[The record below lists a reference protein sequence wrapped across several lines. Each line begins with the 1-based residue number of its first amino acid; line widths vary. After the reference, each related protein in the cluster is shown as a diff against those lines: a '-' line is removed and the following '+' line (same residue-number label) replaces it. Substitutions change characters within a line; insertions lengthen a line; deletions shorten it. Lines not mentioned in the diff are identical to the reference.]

1 MNFLVFI
8 DYLAAILFHVSESY
22 TITAP
27 GNCAHSMPAE
37 QLKNP
42 VEVRMPKYPECWET
56 CGNCASGEVVI
67 QTLLVRPG
75 DEIGR
80 DDTILVLET
89 GKVALDIPSPQAG
102 RVVGVFVDEGDLVA
116 EGQLLLTIEPA

>member
-27 GNCAHSMPAE
+27 GNCAHAMPAE

-56 CGNCASGEVVI
+56 CGNCGSGEVVI

-75 DEIGR
+75 GEIVR

-102 RVVGVFVDEGDLVA
+102 RVVGVFVDEGDRVA
-116 EGQLLLTIEPA
+116 EGQLLLTIEPV

>member
-56 CGNCASGEVVI
+56 CGNCGSGEVVI

-102 RVVGVFVDEGDLVA
+102 RVVGVFVDEGDRVA

>member
-27 GNCAHSMPAE
+27 GTCAHSMPAE

-56 CGNCASGEVVI
+56 CGNCGSGEVVI

-116 EGQLLLTIEPA
+116 EGQLLLTIELA